1 MCAMTGLNIQ
11 FLVLFGDGV
20 VRWHVFIRI
29 LRYYSTKLAGSIV
42 KILCKTKVLAGT
54 ATLSRN
60 DLKELC
66 NTKCCGWSG
75 TLPSFGTECHLL
87 PHRGEGMCNY
97 NLIKDENHPSSQSSL
112 IIKGVS
118 NSHPELVS
126 GSCDMLKHG
135 GQFDVLHDKTN
146 PPYPQSLPW
155 EIEAEKLTSH
165 FTLHTSLRRK
175 AAFTLAEVLI
185 TLGIIGVVAAMTLPV
200 LIANHQK
207 QVTIARLKK
216 IYSVL
221 SQQILFANTQ
231 DVPANEFLTVG
242 NKVSAEITE
251 DYFQTYWIPY
261 FKGASIIKGN
271 PYGSYGMPDSCQYKI
286 PNGNCYR
293 ANIYT
298 SFNSGRILFST
309 NDGYILYISIMKWS
323 GSGDD
328 LGDALFSASQQVL
341 VDINGLRGPN
351 VLGKD
356 IFKVVMNYD
365 KNNVMPSNID
375 QNIDT
380 INKNCSKTGNG
391 ESCFAKIVKDGW
403 KISDD
408 YPW

>member
-1 MCAMTGLNIQ
+1 M
-11 FLVLFGDGV
+11 
-20 VRWHVFIRI
+20 
-29 LRYYSTKLAGSIV
+29 
-42 KILCKTKVLAGT
+42 
-54 ATLSRN
+54 
-60 DLKELC
+60 
-66 NTKCCGWSG
+66 
-75 TLPSFGTECHLL
+75 SFC
-87 PHRGEGMCNY
+87 
-97 NLIKDENHPSSQSSL
+97 
-112 IIKGVS
+112 
-118 NSHPELVS
+118 HPELVS
-126 GSCDMLKHG
+126 GSCDILNDRVQSDVQEMLKQVQH
-135 GQFDVLHDKTN
+135 DVNNLVRRTYSQN
-146 PPYPQSLPW
+146 RMRPLPQALYRKGRGES
-155 EIEAEKLTSH
+155 SSR
-165 FTLHTSLRRK
+165 FTLHPSLK
-175 AAFTLAEVLI
+175 KQAAFTLAEVLI

-261 FKGASIIKGN
+261 FKGASIIKGS